1 MKKKIAI
8 LTAAM
13 LMAMTAKAQMFTME
27 DEVNELREPVAE
39 DHGII
44 PFHGVEFDQSN
55 YIPLGDG
62 ALLLAALGGAY
73 LLNRK
78 NKCEKRNISL

>member
-1 MKKKIAI
+1 MKKRIAI

-62 ALLLAALGGAY
+62 VLLLAALGGAY
-73 LLNRK
+73 LIGKRK
-78 NKCEKRNISL
+78 KEV

>member
-1 MKKKIAI
+1 MKKRIAI

-62 ALLLAALGGAY
+62 VLLLAALGGAY
-73 LLNRK
+73 LIGKRK
-78 NKCEKRNISL
+78 KDV

>member
-1 MKKKIAI
+1 MKKRIAI

-27 DEVNELREPVAE
+27 NEVNELREPVAE

-62 ALLLAALGGAY
+62 VLLLTALGGAY
-73 LLNRK
+73 LIGKRK
-78 NKCEKRNISL
+78 KEV